1 MKYFEEAK
9 NIWKNQVPKNG
20 QSDTIEGEL
29 IRAVEK
35 LRYEAQNNGNGNWDE
50 GLERFCKYI
59 WDILNDSK
67 IFESN
72 SLEEIKYDI
81 KTLLDYENPYL
92 EDDLYD
98 RITDRVVEWSIA
110 HNGPIGREK
119 DPKQYR

>member
-50 GLERFCKYI
+50 GLERFCEYI

-67 IFESN
+67 TFESH
-72 SLEEIKYDI
+72 SLEEIEFDI

-98 RITDRVVEWSIA
+98 RITDRVVEWSIT
-110 HNGPIGREK
+110 HNGPIRREK

>member
-50 GLERFCKYI
+50 GLERFCEYI

-67 IFESN
+67 TFESN
-72 SLEEIKYDI
+72 SLEEIKFDI

-110 HNGPIGREK
+110 HKGPIRREK

>member
-50 GLERFCKYI
+50 GLERFCEYI

-67 IFESN
+67 TFESH
-72 SLEEIKYDI
+72 SLEEIKFDI

-110 HNGPIGREK
+110 HNGPIRREN

>member
-1 MKYFEEAK
+1 MFYKKSEKIFKEAIMKYFEEAK

-50 GLERFCKYI
+50 GLERFCEYI

-67 IFESN
+67 TFESH
-72 SLEEIKYDI
+72 SLEEIEFDI

-98 RITDRVVEWSIA
+98 RITD
-110 HNGPIGREK
+110 
-119 DPKQYR
+119 

>member
-9 NIWKNQVPKNG
+9 NILKNQVPKNG
-20 QSDTIEGEL
+20 QSGTIEGEL

-50 GLERFCKYI
+50 GLERFCEYI

-67 IFESN
+67 TFESN
-72 SLEEIKYDI
+72 FLEEIKFDI
-81 KTLLDYENPYL
+81 KTLLDFENPYL

-110 HNGPIGREK
+110 HNSPIRREK

>member
-9 NIWKNQVPKNG
+9 SIWKSQVPKNG

-50 GLERFCKYI
+50 GLERFCEYI

-67 IFESN
+67 TFESN
-72 SLEEIKYDI
+72 SLEEIKFDI

-110 HNGPIGREK
+110 HNGPISREK